1 MTCDYRGTPTH
12 LSQNP
17 LLLLLHSS
25 EREAGLIFL
34 FSKII
39 ELERQKSVVIPVT
52 HSYYFK
58 LNVRVNIRLVFVTLT
73 YLAMRIHI
81 ARIKYYL
88 ISI

>member
-39 ELERQKSVVIPVT
+39 ELERQKSVVIIIYIDT
-52 HSYYFK
+52 G
-58 LNVRVNIRLVFVTLT
+58 
-73 YLAMRIHI
+73 HI
-81 ARIKYYL
+81 FIL
-88 ISI
+88 F